1 MPSST
6 PPASTRQ
13 SLQHNHRTGAC
24 ERGISALCLL
34 LAVGLLGF
42 DGWRVAT
49 HWTPGAIP
57 ALALI
62 AAGWLLADF
71 LSGLVHWAADTWGR
85 IDTPWIGRRFLHPFR
100 VHHVNPRDIFARGF
114 LDLNGD
120 VAMLTLP
127 VLAGVALLPLES
139 AVLQA
144 IALLLTATAGFVLP
158 TNQIHQWAH
167 QDMPPSAVRRLQ
179 AARLVLD
186 RRAHAIHHADPA
198 GGHYCITTG
207 WCNRSLARWKFH
219 ARCERL
225 ITRLTGLQPR
235 VEENLPPVSLP
246 SES

>member
-1 MPSST
+1 MPRPI
-6 PPASTRQ
+6 PPASTRHA
-13 SLQHNHRTGAC
+13 LQHNHRTSAL
-24 ERGISALCLL
+24 ERVISALCLL
-34 LAVGLLGF
+34 LAAALLVF
-42 DGWRVAT
+42 DAWRVAA
-49 HWTPGAIP
+49 HWALGAIP
-57 ALALI
+57 ALTLI
-62 AAGWLLADF
+62 AAGWVLADF

-100 VHHVNPRDIFARGF
+100 VHHVNPRDILARGF

-127 VLAGVALLPLES
+127 VLVTVALLPLD
-139 AVLQA
+139 AAALQA
-144 IALLLTATAGFVLP
+144 IALLLTASAGFVLP

-167 QDMPPSAVRRLQ
+167 QDMPPAAVRRLQ
-179 AARLVLD
+179 AARLVLGH
-186 RRAHAIHHADPA
+186 RAHAIHHADPA

-207 WCNRSLARWKFH
+207 WCNRWLARGDFH

-235 VEENLPPVSLP
+235 VQENLPPISPL